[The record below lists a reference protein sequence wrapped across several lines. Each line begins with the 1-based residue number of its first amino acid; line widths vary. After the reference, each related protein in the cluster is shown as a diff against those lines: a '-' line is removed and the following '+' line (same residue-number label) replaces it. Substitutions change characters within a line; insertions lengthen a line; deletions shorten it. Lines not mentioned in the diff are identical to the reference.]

1 MDYMAEKPAGI
12 EAGTLSASKIDRMP
26 RGGPDASCL
35 DRLLQTDRLEYL
47 DRDSDVPVD
56 AARKR
61 SVIRAL
67 EWTGGWF
74 GSTERFAEIALA
86 EVENVADPKILEL
99 GAGHGAL
106 SRTLLD
112 WHPSAR
118 LTVTD
123 VDAANVAA
131 MAGCDLGENPRVT
144 VHEMDATAIDA
155 PDASF
160 DLAVFALS
168 FHHLPPAAAARA
180 ISEGTR
186 VAGKLVVI
194 DLPRPPSP
202 LHLLRLATMLPFV
215 PLMPF
220 VHDGVISSLRSYSP
234 SALRALAAYAD
245 PAIAVELRGGLLS
258 PQVVVAQ
265 RGAPDPLR
273 PNGQR

>member
-1 MDYMAEKPAGI
+1 
-12 EAGTLSASKIDRMP
+12 MP

-47 DRDSDVPVD
+47 DRDSDAPGD

-61 SVIRAL
+61 NVIRAL
-67 EWTGGWF
+67 EWTGACF
-74 GSTERFAEIALA
+74 GNTERFAEIALA
-86 EVENVADPKILEL
+86 EVEDVADPKILEL
-99 GAGHGAL
+99 GAGHAAL
-106 SRTLLD
+106 SGTLLD

-131 MAGCDLGENPRVT
+131 MAAGDLGDNPRAT
-144 VHEMDATAIDA
+144 VREMNATAIDA

-168 FHHLPPAAAARA
+168 FHHLPPVAAARA
-180 ISEGTR
+180 IAEGTR

-202 LHLLRLATMLPFV
+202 LHLVRLATMLPLV
-215 PLMPF
+215 PLLPF

-245 PAIAVELRGGLLS
+245 PAIEVELRGGLLS

>member
-1 MDYMAEKPAGI
+1 MADKPAGI
-12 EAGTLSASKIDRMP
+12 EAGRPSASTIDRMP

-47 DRDSDVPVD
+47 DRDSDAPGD
-56 AARKR
+56 TARRR

-67 EWTGGWF
+67 EWTGRWF
-74 GSTERFAEIALA
+74 GTTERFAEFTLG

-106 SRTLLD
+106 SRKLLD

-131 MAGCDLGENPRVT
+131 MAASDLGANPRAT
-144 VHEMDATAIDA
+144 IGQMDATAIDA
-155 PDASF
+155 ADGSF

-168 FHHLPPAAAARA
+168 FHHLPPAAASQA
-180 ISEGTR
+180 IAEGTR
-186 VAGKLVVI
+186 VADKLLII

-202 LHLLRLATMLPFV
+202 LHLVRLATMLPFV
-215 PLMPF
+215 PVLPF
-220 VHDGVISSLRSYSP
+220 AHDGVISSLRSYSP
-234 SALRALAAYAD
+234 SALRTLAAYAG
-245 PAIAVELRGGLLS
+245 AGIEVELRGGPLS